1 MAPATKE
8 HTRKQ
13 RVLALDGLNAALEEF
28 DGSRSQDTL
37 NLDFVQ
43 ERIQTTSAAFERFVS
58 WHNRFLDFSWEGAAR
73 DVAHEQSTAALK
85 KVDAAKTHF
94 LALKRASSGVEP
106 SAPSPKISYKT
117 AAVHAAGV
125 DQEGNAYDPSPGLAL
140 GQADSPDGDRENA
153 HDG

>member
-13 RVLALDGLNAALEEF
+13 RALALDGLNAALEEF
-28 DGSRSQDTL
+28 DGSRSQDAL

-43 ERIQTTSAAFERFVS
+43 ERIRTTSAAYRQFVS
-58 WHNRFLDFSWEGAAR
+58 WHNRFLDFSWEEAAM
-73 DVAHEQSTAALK
+73 DVAHEQSTAAIK
-85 KVDAAKTHF
+85 KVDAAKAQF

-106 SAPSPKISYKT
+106 SAPRPKISYQT

-125 DQEGNAYDPSPGLAL
+125 D
-140 GQADSPDGDRENA
+140 
-153 HDG
+153 